1 VPSPPEPPSRS
12 PGARPSDPESHPPG
26 PPSAVGAANAEG
38 ASLLDDYRALRDP
51 ARRREVERRR
61 DIFVVEGRHALEVLL
76 ESAHP
81 VRSVL
86 VAEPKAAAVRA
97 LVAGR
102 APVLVV
108 PAAEMAEITGF
119 AFHRGVLASAA
130 RLPLPAVDDVVAGAS
145 TVAVLEGLNDH
156 ENLGALFRNAA
167 AFGVGAVL
175 LDPTTADPLYR
186 RSVRVSAGHVL
197 RVPWTRLGA
206 WPEGLDV
213 LRDHGFHVV
222 ALTPAAE
229 ADPLDA
235 LARDRPRRIA
245 LLLGAEGPG
254 LTAGAL
260 AAADQRARI
269 PIAAGVD
276 SLNVAT
282 AAAVAFHV
290 VGAGTGPPPPLGG

>member
-1 VPSPPEPPSRS
+1 M
-12 PGARPSDPESHPPG
+12 
-26 PPSAVGAANAEG
+26 GAASAER
-38 ASLLDDYRALRDP
+38 ATLLDDYRALRDP
-51 ARRREVERRR
+51 RRRREIERRR

-76 ESAHP
+76 ESSHP

-86 VAEPKAAAVRA
+86 VAEPKAASIRT
-97 LVAGR
+97 LVADR
-102 APVLVV
+102 APVLVA
-108 PAAEMAEITGF
+108 PADEMAALTGF
-119 AFHRGVLASAA
+119 AFHRGVLASAV
-130 RLPLPAVDDVVAGAS
+130 RLPLPAADDVVAGVR

-197 RVPWTRLGA
+197 RVPWTRLA
-206 WPEGLDV
+206 SWPQGLDV

-222 ALTPAAE
+222 ALTPAPD

-235 LARDRPRRIA
+235 LARGRPHRVA

-254 LTAGAL
+254 LTAEAV
-260 AAADQRARI
+260 AAADQRVRI

-282 AAAVAFHV
+282 AAAVAFHAV
-290 VGAGTGPPPPLGG
+290 AAGSEPPPSLRG